1 MTDCHPH
8 RLIHYL
14 SPLSSSS
21 INTCSTPAVVFND
34 ISINSGLAAG
44 EFRPVLHI
52 NSKSLVVTTQA
63 SYCSPAFIVTFGKV
77 ATYSI
82 IPASAVGFVVEGDK
96 VVRLEGAT
104 NAYVL
109 VIGYTIVLV
118 IIVVLF
124 R

>member
-8 RLIHYL
+8 HLIHYL

-63 SYCSPAFIVTFGKV
+63 SELSHRIYYSLSDNSRSFSLTNFG
-77 ATYSI
+77 I
-82 IPASAVGFVVEGDK
+82 
-96 VVRLEGAT
+96 
-104 NAYVL
+104 
-109 VIGYTIVLV
+109 
-118 IIVVLF
+118 
-124 R
+124 